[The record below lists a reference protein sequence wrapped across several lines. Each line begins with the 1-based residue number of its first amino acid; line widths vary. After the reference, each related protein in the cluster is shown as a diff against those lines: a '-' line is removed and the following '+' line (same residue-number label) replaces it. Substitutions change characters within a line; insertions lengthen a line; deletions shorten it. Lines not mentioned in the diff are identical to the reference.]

1 MNTVNTINNSLDSL
15 SQSARRA
22 VCFTLSVLIVSA
34 GLSLGAVGANV
45 AFQTAQAKVTT
56 QYA

>member
-1 MNTVNTINNSLDSL
+1 MNTINVVNNSLDSL

-22 VCFTLSVLIVSA
+22 VCFALSVLIVGA
-34 GLSLGAVGANV
+34 GLTFGAVGADV
-45 AFQTAQAKVTT
+45 AFQSAQAKVAV